1 MLTTPAIAAAVN
13 FTFNPVPDYADYG
26 KEPSACTM
34 FQTPACCLSNIIEA
48 CVLHATGC
56 EGGCSGPDASQLAN
70 FLGCFV
76 KGEQPGVNETST
88 SATNATV
95 HATVQEGVCKP
106 KSMAKC
112 LNSSRIAAA
121 AAANAC
127 VKSKHIYEPI
137 MARLTAASTKIQTFP
152 HALVNGKL
160 LKQDTEKNDEK
171 HMKQSLCKAGV
182 KAAC

>member
-1 MLTTPAIAAAVN
+1 MFASPAIAEAIN
-13 FTFNPVPDYADYG
+13 FTFNPVPDYAQYG
-26 KEPSACTM
+26 KEPAACTM
-34 FQTPACCLSNIIEA
+34 FQTPACCRSNIIEA

-56 EGGCSGPDASQLAN
+56 EGGCSGPKATKLAN

-76 KGEQPGVNETST
+76 KGEQPGPGVNETST
-88 SATNATV
+88 TNATV

-112 LNSSRIAAA
+112 LNSSRITAA

-127 VKSKHIYEPI
+127 VQSKHIYEPI
-137 MARLTAASTKIQTFP
+137 MARLTAASTKIVTFP

-160 LKQDTEKNDEK
+160 LQQDTEKNDEK